1 MARDRDRSRKLRQ
14 LADKLMAQVPETFFS
29 ASAADL
35 STSLVRQWL
44 TGDGHA
50 TLIFGPQQHY
60 FRVRFD
66 TNGEVRLDL
75 HLAPIAPWF
84 SAVARDWEIDEE
96 ELHKAVGQMNLGQSA
111 QVENRR
117 GEPLRLSL
125 NAKERRHSIEALG
138 PRHKPATRPAVNGP
152 AMIAREHI
160 EHLFADRIS
169 PAAKK
174 DLVASLLRQWG
185 SNAGHAVLVAPTAR
199 FHIILT
205 SRAEGGSQVTCKKIP
220 SNLLKKLQ
228 ACGCTHEKALELVD
242 GLNRGQTPE
251 IIDERGRR
259 CRIFADPRTAR
270 VCMIEVPSPV
280 SNQASNQFI
289 VHM

>member
-14 LADKLMAQVPETFFS
+14 LADKLMAQVPETLFS

-125 NAKERRHSIEALG
+125 KCEGTTAH
-138 PRHKPATRPAVNGP
+138 
-152 AMIAREHI
+152 
-160 EHLFADRIS
+160 
-169 PAAKK
+169 
-174 DLVASLLRQWG
+174 
-185 SNAGHAVLVAPTAR
+185 AR

-259 CRIFADPRTAR
+259 CRIFADPRTA
-270 VCMIEVPSPV
+270 MIEVPPPV